1 MDSLAGSRAD
11 CKIAREWRFCEQTF
25 ANLAGSWK
33 L

>member
-1 MDSLAGSRAD
+1 MDSFVGSRAD
-11 CKIAREWRFCEQTF
+11 CKIAKEWRFSELTF